1 MFSFFKFLQKFFKD
15 LKSNKGLWFTTL
27 AVISVTGIFLCLYIL
42 TNMTESVSKE
52 VYENISRNYTKNYKN
67 RVLKKE
73 ENLKKIILSLKSNEE
88 LIANIENN
96 NLVTV
101 GEEITFFNDTFK
113 KTGFTKTQLSFYPVI
128 NQVNQYR
135 NSINTVINSKNRIFG
150 LEVLLDGIFYVYI
163 EPIIKDDKLIGILEL
178 KEEVQSFKAEYLKD
192 DLIFMFLLEERML
205 NKLSIATRGDNY
217 REVIESVYVE
227 TAKYDNQFFGKI
239 IEAGKDEY
247 NQMIERGYSVDDT
260 YFRSA
265 QKVSDINGNI
275 IGLVLIG
282 ETAEGSGSFVNIVD
296 DMTKTVTTV
305 ALGLVIS
312 ILLFMF

>member
-27 AVISVTGIFLCLYIL
+27 AFVSVTGIFLCLYIL

-52 VYENISRNYTKNYKN
+52 VYENISKNYNKNYKN

-73 ENLKKIILSLKSNEE
+73 ENLQKIILSLKSNEE
-88 LIANIENN
+88 LITNIENN
-96 NLVTV
+96 NLVVV
-101 GEEITFFNDTFK
+101 GEEVTLFNDTFK

-135 NSINTVINSKNRIFG
+135 NSINTVINSKNKIFG
-150 LEVLLDGIFYVYI
+150 LEILLDGIFYVYI
-163 EPIIKDDKLIGILEL
+163 EPILKDDRLIGVLEL
-178 KEEVQSFKAEYLKD
+178 KEEVHIFKNEYLKD
-192 DLIFMFLLEERML
+192 DLIYMFLLEERML
-205 NKLSIATRGDNY
+205 NKLSIQTRGDNY
-217 REVIESVYVE
+217 KEVIDSVYVE
-227 TAKYDNQFFGKI
+227 ASKYDSQFFAKI

-247 NQMIERGYSVDDT
+247 TLMLERGYSVDDT

-275 IGLVLIG
+275 VGVVLIG
-282 ETAEGSGSFVNIVD
+282 ETVEGSGAFVNIVD
-296 DMTKTVTTV
+296 NMTKTVTTV

>member
-27 AVISVTGIFLCLYIL
+27 AVMSVTGIFLCLYIL

-52 VYENISRNYTKNYKN
+52 VYENISKNYNKNYKN

-73 ENLKKIILSLKSNEE
+73 ESLQKIILSLKSNEE
-88 LIANIENN
+88 LITNIENN

-101 GEEITFFNDTFK
+101 GEEIALFNDTFK

-128 NQVNQYR
+128 NQINQYR
-135 NSINTVINSKNRIFG
+135 NSVNTVINSKNRIFG

-163 EPIIKDDKLIGILEL
+163 EPVIKDDRLIGILEL
-178 KEEVQSFKAEYLKD
+178 KEEVHSFKSEYLKD
-192 DLIFMFLLEERML
+192 DLIYTFLLEERML
-205 NKLSIATRGDNY
+205 NKLSIQTRGDNY
-217 REVIESVYVE
+217 REVIEPVYVE
-227 TAKYDNQFFGKI
+227 ESKYDGQFTAKI

-247 NQMIERGYSVDDT
+247 NLMLERGYSVDDT

-275 IGLVLIG
+275 IGVVLIG
-282 ETAEGSGSFVNIVD
+282 ETVEGSGAFVNIVD
-296 DMTKTVTTV
+296 NMTKTVTTV